1 MPCRQGTDKRQQV
14 KRVRREFLEQVSHD
28 RNLLCVPVGVQP
40 NVTIGFPP
48 GFMRIGGSMSRDG
61 HLRLVAGSLCFE
73 QNKFPV
79 ILKVLKSRRS
89 GNLNRLQRKRNPV
102 ADTTKVEDK
111 LERKKLKRT
120 ARKKAAPKAKRTGPR
135 GEKKK
140 KVKKLARGQSK
151 R

>member
-1 MPCRQGTDKRQQV
+1 LTT
-14 KRVRREFLEQVSHD
+14 VST
-28 RNLLCVPVGVQP
+28 G
-40 NVTIGFPP
+40 NVEKIAAKEVT
-48 GFMRIGGSMSRDG
+48 
-61 HLRLVAGSLCFE
+61 
-73 QNKFPV
+73 
-79 ILKVLKSRRS
+79 
-89 GNLNRLQRKRNPV
+89 V

-120 ARKKAAPKAKRTGPR
+120 ARKKAAPKAKRTGAR